1 MKSLLL
7 LAYSKNTLMNNLKIT
22 KLVDR
27 FSEGGN
33 FFTLI
38 KVQKLAKGAMS
49 LGNCYIKRHMLLIG
63 RVHSK

>member
-7 LAYSKNTLMNNLKIT
+7 LAYSKNTLMNNPKMT

-38 KVQKLAKGAMS
+38 KVQKFS
-49 LGNCYIKRHMLLIG
+49 ERCHELGKLLHKTSYVTV
-63 RVHSK
+63 RKS